1 MLECVSGRLGN
12 LLASS
17 TLQMIAILKVRRGG
31 QKAAPL
37 QVGTAEEASELHLSS
52 QCYPTNTAVV

>member
-1 MLECVSGRLGN
+1 MSGRLGN